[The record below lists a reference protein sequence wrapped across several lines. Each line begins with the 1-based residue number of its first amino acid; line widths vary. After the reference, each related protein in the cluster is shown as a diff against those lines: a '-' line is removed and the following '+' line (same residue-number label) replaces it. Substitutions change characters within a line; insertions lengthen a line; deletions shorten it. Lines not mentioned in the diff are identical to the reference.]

1 MLDLVTYW
9 KGVEG
14 GGSAV
19 PERTLK
25 SDVLCEWE
33 AISRSAKIRWAEEQ
47 GHDWL
52 SLQHDGVVI
61 AFRPGIVPESAR
73 HALEEVCRRALGY
86 AQPVEFKQMEVDDD
100 PSPPPPVEPARGRRP
115 ATVRGRGV
123 GVRGSNHHSNL
134 AFGILPVV
142 VDVTLSDPISDV
154 DYLYEPS
161 GRVCGL
167 WGVAC
172 HAPGR
177 PARSAIPR
185 VRWHQQQQWLCPT
198 RPPSTL
204 ALRAS
209 PIEAREG

>member
-1 MLDLVTYW
+1 MDGTYSGWRAEHGIPPDVELGDIGGDGPHLPMPDGSSPFPVRRYFCQQPERTAWLAARLPAVLELVTYW

-14 GGSAV
+14 GGGTV

-61 AFRPGIVPESAR
+61 AFRPGVVPESAR
-73 HALEEVCRRALGY
+73 QALEEVCRRALGY

-123 GVRGSNHHSNL
+123 GVGGSNHHSNL
-134 AFGILPVV
+134 AGGI
-142 VDVTLSDPISDV
+142 TS
-154 DYLYEPS
+154 
-161 GRVCGL
+161 RC
-167 WGVAC
+167 
-172 HAPGR
+172 
-177 PARSAIPR
+177 
-185 VRWHQQQQWLCPT
+185 
-198 RPPSTL
+198 
-204 ALRAS
+204 
-209 PIEAREG
+209 